1 MSITKLAP
9 SYDLA
14 AWRARIPILK
24 RMIPLNNC
32 SQAPQTERTRA
43 AALEYLDSWN
53 RAGMDWE
60 AWIAEVEHAKAEF
73 ATLIGAYP
81 SEIAVSTSVSAITSS
96 VASALDYTGGR
107 RKIVVTEAEF
117 PTVGHVWLAH
127 EKYGARIEWVPV
139 RDGVVDPADYD
150 DAVDEETLLVSAC
163 HAYYQNGFVQ
173 DLEIIAEKAHG
184 AGALLYVD
192 AYQSLGTRPIDV
204 KAHGIDF
211 LASGC
216 LKFLMGIPGI
226 AFLYVRP
233 ELVET
238 LRPASTGWFG
248 QADPWA
254 FDPKTLEWSR
264 TSARFDTG
272 TPAVINAYICRAGM
286 EVINTVGPAAIH
298 EWTVVLAERL
308 IEGAEERGLRLHG
321 SRDSSRK
328 TPTTAIVCPDGNS
341 AAIEAQLRERGII
354 ASARGPV
361 LRLAPHFYNTIEDVD
376 AALDALAEVIAGE
389 R

>member
-298 EWTVVLAERL
+298 EWTVVLAEQIGR
-308 IEGAEERGLRLHG
+308 AH
-321 SRDSSRK
+321 
-328 TPTTAIVCPDGNS
+328 V
-341 AAIEAQLRERGII
+341 
-354 ASARGPV
+354 
-361 LRLAPHFYNTIEDVD
+361 
-376 AALDALAEVIAGE
+376 
-389 R
+389 